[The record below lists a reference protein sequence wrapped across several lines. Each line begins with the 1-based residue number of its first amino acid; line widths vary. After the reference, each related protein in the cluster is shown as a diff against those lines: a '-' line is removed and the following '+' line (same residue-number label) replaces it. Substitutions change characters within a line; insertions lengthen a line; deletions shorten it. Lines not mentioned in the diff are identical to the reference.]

1 VHRDKHKDKKKGKVR
16 QDAAPE
22 VEHLVDESIA
32 RWEAGDN
39 EAALAAADRALAL
52 DADSSAA
59 HHCRAAALVGL
70 DRLEEAQEACDRG
83 LELAPDDPEALLY
96 SADFY
101 VTHSEGDRD
110 CLGHALA
117 LAARGQRQ
125 ARRAKEIELEAEL
138 LLLQSRAEEDLRRP
152 DVALELI
159 EAALDLLGPEPDVL
173 VERGIMLFE
182 LCRFDEARRQLEE
195 ALAEEPDLADAHFY
209 LGLIDERRGDRRG
222 AERRFRKARRLEP
235 DLYPRPVEMSG
246 KDFER
251 TLEAALA
258 ELPAKIRR
266 YLGNVAITIEEI
278 PLTDDLIAADPPLSP
293 QSLGL
298 FRGSP
303 LAQKGLADPWAH
315 FPNSI
320 VLYKRNLER
329 FASSREELIEQ
340 IDITLR
346 HEVGHFLGLDDD
358 ELSDR
363 GLA

>member
-1 VHRDKHKDKKKGKVR
+1 VRKDKPKDKKDKVR
-16 QDAAPE
+16 RDAAPPE
-22 VEHLVDESIA
+22 VEQLVDESIA
-32 RWEAGDN
+32 RWEAGDHD
-39 EAALAAADRALAL
+39 AALTAADRALAL
-52 DADSSAA
+52 HSDSSDA
-59 HHCRAAALVGL
+59 HHCRAAALVEL
-70 DRLEEAQEACDRG
+70 DRLEEAQDACDRG

-96 SADFY
+96 GADFY

-125 ARRAKEIELEAEL
+125 ARRTKDTELEAEFL
-138 LLLQSRAEEDLRRP
+138 LLEARAEEDLRRP
-152 DVALELI
+152 DVALERV

-173 VERGIMLFE
+173 VERGVLLFE
-182 LCRFDEARRQLEE
+182 LCRFDEARDQLEQ
-195 ALAEEPDLADAHFY
+195 AVAEEPELADAHFY
-209 LGLIDERRGDRRG
+209 LGLIDERRGDQRG
-222 AERRFRKARRLEP
+222 AARRFRKARRLEP

-246 KDFER
+246 KDFEDA
-251 TLEAALA
+251 LEAALA
-258 ELPAKIRR
+258 SLPAKIRR

-278 PLTDDLIAADPPLSP
+278 PLTDDLVAADPPLSP

-303 LAQKGLADPWAH
+303 LAQKGLTDPWAH

>member
-1 VHRDKHKDKKKGKVR
+1 MRKDKEKKKRGKER
-16 QDAAPE
+16 PDAAPE
-22 VEHLVDESIA
+22 VERLVDDSIA
-32 RWEAGDN
+32 RWEAGEN
-39 EAALAAADRALAL
+39 EAALAAAERALAL
-52 DADSSAA
+52 DPVSADA
-59 HHCRAAALVGL
+59 HHCRAAALVEL

-96 SADFY
+96 GADFY

-125 ARRAKEIELEAEL
+125 ARRTKDTELEAEFL
-138 LLLQSRAEEDLRRP
+138 LLESRAEEELRRP
-152 DVALELI
+152 DVALERI

-182 LCRFDEARRQLEE
+182 LCHFEEARAQLEQV
-195 ALAEEPDLADAHFY
+195 LAEDPDFPDAHFY
-209 LGLIDERRGDRRG
+209 LGLLDERRGDRRA
-222 AERRFRKARRLEP
+222 AEKRFRKARKLAP
-235 DLYPRPVEMSG
+235 DLFPQPVEMSS
-246 KDFER
+246 KEFEAA
-251 TLEAALA
+251 LEAALT
-258 ELPAKIRR
+258 ELPEKIRR

-278 PLTDDLIAADPPLSP
+278 PLTDDLVAADPALSP

-320 VLYKRNLER
+320 VLYKKNLER
-329 FASSREELIEQ
+329 FASSREELIQQ